1 MVDVS
6 GGDKVALGADT
17 RPCGPSLLVM
27 LDQARPAAARR
38 RITIRGGAGRVA
50 LGTVCYGNSMGRGD
64 SARLSK
70 LVTRGEPGYSVV
82 VIVDHLVSF
91 TVSHHMVA
99 PLRMEDI
106 FELRGRSTGGSRFR
120 RLISRQKKRPAPF
133 VLRVLYASHG
143 GSETSS
149 TEPVLRARPPRD
161 RHGQY
166 RKAARDA

>member
-1 MVDVS
+1 M
-6 GGDKVALGADT
+6 
-17 RPCGPSLLVM
+17 
-27 LDQARPAAARR
+27 
-38 RITIRGGAGRVA
+38 A
-50 LGTVCYGNSMGRGD
+50 LGTAFYGNSMGRSD

-99 PLRMEDI
+99 PLCV
-106 FELRGRSTGGSRFR
+106 ELMSEIRGRSSSGSRFQ
-120 RLISRQKKRPAPF
+120 RLISTQKKRPAPF

-161 RHGQY
+161 RRGQY

>member
-1 MVDVS
+1 M
-6 GGDKVALGADT
+6 
-17 RPCGPSLLVM
+17 
-27 LDQARPAAARR
+27 
-38 RITIRGGAGRVA
+38 A

-120 RLISRQKKRPAPF
+120 RLSSRQKKRPAPF

-149 TEPVLRARPPRD
+149 TDLSFEPGHRVTGMVNIGRRRATHRGHPERL
-161 RHGQY
+161 
-166 RKAARDA
+166 AAVVQR